1 MNKKLLLSIACS
13 CIGFNLFAQSA
24 HQQWATSVIEVSSQ
38 LSKTQYSAEQAL
50 QRPNVLPGYGENP
63 SAWVPSAGGF
73 EYLKVGFD
81 KPTQVCQVA
90 IAESNYPGSLYQ
102 LFLYDT
108 QGKEYLV
115 NTFSAK
121 SLATKSR
128 LLRVYFPLTPYKV
141 AAAKIVLDVS
151 RMHDQPAIDAIAIS
165 DSRRPIELEITLSEE
180 SERYLWA
187 EHLGEGVNSPYREH
201 MAVLT
206 PDGKTLYFSRQNH
219 PNNIGGTTDE
229 DIWVSTLDEKRNE
242 WTTATNIGAP
252 LNNAYPNFVCA
263 ISKDEKDQIFF
274 LLGNQYKEDGSM
286 TDGASTCSLT
296 PQGFTKPQ
304 NVNIPDHQNTSA
316 HTDYYMT
323 TDHKVLLMAIESFD
337 AIGDRDI
344 YVSFKKGDNS
354 WSEPK
359 NLGKDINTVS
369 EESAPFM
376 VAGDNTTLYFAS
388 KGHSGFGDSDI
399 FITRRLDD
407 TWEKWSEPEN
417 LGPVINTAFDDAYYY
432 VSQAGDY
439 IYYSRGVSS
448 EDVDIFRIPFLR
460 NAVPKPVSAVA
471 IAKPSMPMNLTI
483 NKGRGQYVAY
493 KAPTIEEVVAK
504 NTGVDTIGNGTLYTQ
519 QALALADKTNTSD
532 ANAPAAKNANV
543 RKTVDEAGS
552 TSANTTNEGKVSNK
566 IPLPDPKAALLRRD
580 KTATKYKVK
589 DQNNTTTSAN
599 TKTPSDMEITITDS
613 TEANTNVAKGSS
625 GAKKSNRIPRAV
637 LEEFRRTMVAF
648 SVGKAL
654 VPEEIKP
661 QLAKLVIIMKKYPSI
676 SIEIDGHTDNSGN
689 AELNKRL
696 SEQRAE
702 TVKKYFAEN
711 GVNPDRVR
719 PVGFG
724 EERPRFSNE
733 NKTTRQKNR
742 RVEFVP
748 VIK

>member
-13 CIGFNLFAQSA
+13 CIGFNLVAQKA

-50 QRPNVLPGYGENP
+50 KRPNVLPGYGENP
-63 SAWVPSAGGF
+63 SAWVPSAGGL

-90 IAESNYPGSLYQ
+90 IAESNFPGSLYQ

-121 SLATKSR
+121 SLAAKNR
-128 LLRVYFPLTPYKV
+128 LLRVYFPLTSYKV

-151 RMHDQPAIDAIAIS
+151 RMHDQPAIDAIGIS

-206 PDGKTLYFSRQNH
+206 PDGKNLYFSRQNH

-229 DIWVSTLDEKRNE
+229 DIWVSTLDEKHNE
-242 WTTATNIGAP
+242 WNAATNIGAP

-263 ISKDEKDQIFF
+263 ISKDQKDQPFF

-286 TDGASTCSLT
+286 TDGASTCSLA

-304 NVNIPDHQNTSA
+304 NVNIPDHHNSSV

-354 WSEPK
+354 WSDPK
-359 NLGKDINTVS
+359 NLGKDVNTVS

-376 VAGDNTTLYFAS
+376 VAGDNTTLYFSS

-417 LGPVINTAFDDAYYY
+417 LGPVLNTAFDDAYYY

-439 IYYSRGVSS
+439 VYYSRGVSS

-460 NAVPKPVSAVA
+460 NAVPKPVTAVA
-471 IAKPSMPMNLTI
+471 VVKPTMPMTLTI
-483 NKGRGQYVAY
+483 NKGRGEYVAY
-493 KAPTIEEVVAK
+493 KAPTIEEVIAK
-504 NTGVDTIGNGTLYTQ
+504 NTGVDTTGNGSLLTQ
-519 QALALADKTNTSD
+519 KTLALADQTTTPD
-532 ANAPAAKNANV
+532 ANDPVTKTANV
-543 RKTVDEAGS
+543 RKAVDESGAS
-552 TSANTTNEGKVSNK
+552 TVSSGKSGIKTT
-566 IPLPDPKAALLRRD
+566 LPDPKANLLRRD
-580 KTATKYKVK
+580 KNISKYKV
-589 DQNNTTTSAN
+589 QSENNTTTSVN
-599 TKTPSDMEITITDS
+599 TNTPSDMEITITDS
-613 TEANTNVAKGSS
+613 TESNSNVAKGSS
-625 GAKKSNRIPRAV
+625 GAKKSTRIPRSV

-648 SVGKAL
+648 SVGKSL
-654 VPEEIKP
+654 VPEDIKP
-661 QLAKLVIIMKKYPSI
+661 QLSKLVIIMKKYPSI

-689 AELNKRL
+689 AELNKKL
-696 SEQRAE
+696 SEQRAA
-702 TVKKYFAEN
+702 TVKAYFAEN

-719 PVGFG
+719 SVGFG

-733 NKTTRQKNR
+733 TKTTRQKNR

-748 VIK
+748 VVK